1 MSKLFTSK
9 KLFLKPIK
17 QQSPNDYINQS
28 MQNIND
34 PYSNQPSGISNN
46 FSSFNKNNMT
56 VEYPRHHSPPSRSI
70 QSLPPISNKFR
81 KSNNSQKKS
90 IKSLGNSN
98 STRNLFSQ
106 SLFGPTGKKQFEREK
121 TQVNIMDNNINNENK
136 SNNLNSIEELDDIST
151 RHNLDKLNNT
161 NNTNNNKIT
170 QINNITNINI
180 HIYQSNLNSNL
191 DNTSNKKIDNIENI
205 DNNEM
210 PLVNKNNQ
218 IINEIKNYQNETP
231 NLFINNNNNIIKN
244 NQQRQIP
251 ASLIG
256 NTGMSIINSTSS
268 NINNI
273 NSINNYS
280 NLNPKKSNDISVFSN
295 KFQKNKKGIKGNIK
309 IIPSSNKGIYTNK
322 SSSSNNNNQM
332 SAIGSMIINSNIN
345 NNIINNKSPYRGVS
359 QNKYGNNRYIG
370 NNSLPEINRS
380 GRSISMSKKLPGLE
394 NNLNNILKEDNNIN
408 DNKIENIDISMNF
421 LKDLS
426 NNTTNFVSFLKLIQS
441 HMDIALL
448 FENLENN
455 GNNYFKRKLNYN
467 ISNDKIIKLHNL
479 LNNYFNILT
488 SIYGKNENEPI
499 SSPMAKMFLD
509 NFFLYQSINVI
520 FHKCLK
526 IQICLFCSIFVTLSQ
541 LGTYEISAMIKNHF
555 NQITKDILNPL
566 LNIFDTF
573 IKEEINLNYPELIT
587 INLRPDFNEHF
598 NKFHKIQKYSQN
610 LKNSELITLISK
622 NLDKCVN
629 SMKYYSTLNLKYST
643 IKPFGDAL
651 NQLLFSIDR
660 KTLNQFSTI
669 TLTTLLF
676 GELESNK
683 NRSMQN
689 CLSSNIQLIKNLNK
703 GLIGSSIS
711 NNVTDFPPFLPQIN
725 KKYKYTLVLDMD
737 ETLIHYFFTH
747 VNGMFFVR
755 PYCFEFLKELNDV
768 YEIVTFTAG
777 TKEYADNILNI
788 LDIDNNIIKYRLYRQ
803 HTTILGCS
811 IYKDLSKLGRDLS
824 RVIIIDNLKENF
836 KMQPNNGIFIKTWTN
851 DINDVQLKDIL
862 KILKDIDA
870 FNVPDVRP
878 IIQKMNDDIKISRNI
893 IRPYLNIN
901 ISKYLG

>member
-1 MSKLFTSK
+1 MSKLFSSK
-9 KLFLKPIK
+9 KFFLKPIK
-17 QQSPNDYINQS
+17 QKSSVDYINQS
-28 MQNIND
+28 MQNINE
-34 PYSNQPSGISNN
+34 PYSKQSQGINSN

-56 VEYPRHHSPPSRSI
+56 VDYPRHLSPPGRSM

-106 SLFGPTGKKQFEREK
+106 SLFGPTSKKQFEREK
-121 TQVNIMDNNINNENK
+121 TQVNILENNLNENK
-136 SNNLNSIEELDDIST
+136 NNNLDSIDELDDIST
-151 RHNLDKLNNT
+151 RHNLNKLN
-161 NNTNNNKIT
+161 NNNKIT

-180 HIYQSNLNSNL
+180 HIYQSNINSNL
-191 DNTSNKKIDNIENI
+191 EQNSNKQKDNIENI

-218 IINEIKNYQNETP
+218 IINEIKNYQNENP

-244 NQQRQIP
+244 NQQRQNP
-251 ASLIG
+251 SSLMG
-256 NTGMSIINSTSS
+256 NTGMSIINSTS
-268 NINNI
+268 N
-273 NSINNYS
+273 
-280 NLNPKKSNDISVFSN
+280 NLNPVISKKNNNLSLFSN
-295 KFQKNKKGIKGNIK
+295 KNEKNKRSIKGNIK
-309 IIPSSNKGIYTNK
+309 IIPSSNKGINTNK
-322 SSSSNNNNQM
+322 STDNNM
-332 SAIGSMIINSNIN
+332 SAIGSMIINSNN
-345 NNIINNKSPYRGVS
+345 NINNKSQFRGVS
-359 QNKYGNNRYIG
+359 QNKYGNNRYIA
-370 NNSLPEINRS
+370 NNSLPEINRG
-380 GRSISMSKKLPGLE
+380 GRSISMTKKLPGLE
-394 NNLNNILKEDNNIN
+394 NNLNNIIKEENNEN
-408 DNKIENIDISMNF
+408 DNHIENIDISMNF

-426 NNTTNFVSFLKLIQS
+426 NNTSKFVSFLKLIQS
-441 HMDIALL
+441 HMDIELL
-448 FENLENN
+448 FDNLENN
-455 GNNYFKRKLNYN
+455 GNNHFKRKLNFN

-488 SIYGKNENEPI
+488 SIYGKNENEPFPSPNPI
-499 SSPMAKMFLD
+499 SKIFLD
-509 NFFLYQSINVI
+509 NFFLYQSLNVI
-520 FHKCLK
+520 FHKCIK
-526 IQICLFCSIFVTLSQ
+526 IQICLFCSIFITLSQ
-541 LGTYEISAMIKNHF
+541 LGTYEISTMIKNHF
-555 NQITKDILNPL
+555 HQITKEILNTL

-587 INLRPDFNEHF
+587 INLRPDFNEHY
-598 NKFHKIQKYSQN
+598 NKLYKVQKYTQN
-610 LKNSELITLISK
+610 LKNSELITLISN
-622 NLDKCVN
+622 NLNKCVN

-669 TLTTLLF
+669 ALSTLLF

-683 NRSMQN
+683 NRSAQN
-689 CLSSNIQLIKNLNK
+689 CLSSNIQLIKNANN

-711 NNVTDFPPFLPQIN
+711 NNVKDFPPFLPQIN

-747 VNGMFFVR
+747 INGMFFVR
-755 PYCFEFLKELNDV
+755 PYCLEFLKELNDI

-803 HTTILGCS
+803 HTTVLGCS

-862 KILKDIDA
+862 RILKDINSY
-870 FNVPDVRP
+870 NVTDVRP

>member
-9 KLFLKPIK
+9 KLFLKPLK
-17 QQSPNDYINQS
+17 QQSSNDYINQS
-28 MQNIND
+28 MENMDD
-34 PYSNQPSGISNN
+34 PYLKQPVGISNN

-56 VEYPRHHSPPSRSI
+56 VEYPRHHSPPGRSM
-70 QSLPPISNKFR
+70 QSLPPINNKFR
-81 KSNNSQKKS
+81 RSNNSQKKS
-90 IKSLGNSN
+90 VKSLGNSN

-106 SLFGPTGKKQFEREK
+106 NFFGITGKKQFEREK
-121 TQVNIMDNNINNENK
+121 TQVNILDNNLNNENK
-136 SNNLNSIEELDDIST
+136 SNNLNSIDELEDIGT
-151 RHNLDKLNNT
+151 KHNLDKLNK
-161 NNTNNNKIT
+161 NKIT

-191 DNTSNKKIDNIENI
+191 EQNANKKLENI

-210 PLVNKNNQ
+210 PLANKNNQ
-218 IINEIKNYQNETP
+218 IITEIKNFQNENP
-231 NLFINNNNNIIKN
+231 NLFLNNNNNIIKN
-244 NQQRQIP
+244 NPQRQNP
-251 ASLIG
+251 SSLIG
-256 NTGMSIINSTSS
+256 NTGMSIINSKS
-268 NINNI
+268 NNLNNLNNFNNLNQKKTNNI
-273 NSINNYS
+273 S
-280 NLNPKKSNDISVFSN
+280 LFSN
-295 KFQKNKKGIKGNIK
+295 KAEKNKKSIKGNIK
-309 IIPSSNKGIYTNK
+309 IIPSTNKGIYTTK
-322 SSSSNNNNQM
+322 SSNNNQM
-332 SAIGSMIINSNIN
+332 SAIGSMIINSNN
-345 NNIINNKSPYRGVS
+345 NNIINNKAPYRGVS

-370 NNSLPEINRS
+370 NNSLPEINRG
-380 GRSISMSKKLPGLE
+380 GRSISMTKKLPGLE
-394 NNLNNILKEDNNIN
+394 NNLNNLLKEENNIN

-441 HMDIALL
+441 HMDITLF

-455 GNNYFKRKLNYN
+455 GNNHFKRKLNYS

-479 LNNYFNILT
+479 LNNYFNILS

-499 SSPMAKMFLD
+499 PSPMAKNFLD

-520 FHKCLK
+520 FHKCIK
-526 IQICLFCSIFVTLSQ
+526 IQICLFCSILITLSQ
-541 LGTYEISAMIKNHF
+541 LGSYEISSMIKNHF
-555 NQITKDILNPL
+555 NQITKELLNPL

-598 NKFHKIQKYSQN
+598 NKFHKIQKYTQN

-669 TLTTLLF
+669 ALTTLLF

-689 CLSSNIQLIKNLNK
+689 CLSSNIQLIKNANN

-711 NNVTDFPPFLPQIN
+711 NNVADFPPFLPQIN

-747 VNGMFFVR
+747 TNGMFFVR
-755 PYCFEFLKELNDV
+755 PHCFDFLKELNDI

-862 KILKDIDA
+862 KILKDINS
-870 FNVPDVRP
+870 FNVTDVRP

-901 ISKYLG
+901 ISKYLS

>member
-1 MSKLFTSK
+1 MSKLFSSK
-9 KLFLKPIK
+9 KFFLKPIK
-17 QQSPNDYINQS
+17 QKSSVDYINQS
-28 MQNIND
+28 MQNINE
-34 PYSNQPSGISNN
+34 PYSKQSQGINSN

-56 VEYPRHHSPPSRSI
+56 VDYPRHLSPPGRSM

-121 TQVNIMDNNINNENK
+121 TQVNILENNLNENK
-136 SNNLNSIEELDDIST
+136 NNNLDSIDELDDIST
-151 RHNLDKLNNT
+151 RHNLNKLN
-161 NNTNNNKIT
+161 NNNKIT

-180 HIYQSNLNSNL
+180 HIYQSNINSNL
-191 DNTSNKKIDNIENI
+191 EQNSNKQKDNIENI

-218 IINEIKNYQNETP
+218 IINEIKNYQNENP

-244 NQQRQIP
+244 NQQRQNP
-251 ASLIG
+251 SSLMG
-256 NTGMSIINSTSS
+256 NTGMSIINSTS
-268 NINNI
+268 N
-273 NSINNYS
+273 
-280 NLNPKKSNDISVFSN
+280 NLNPVISKKNNNLSLFSN
-295 KFQKNKKGIKGNIK
+295 KNEKNKRSIKGNIK
-309 IIPSSNKGIYTNK
+309 IMPSTNKGINTNK
-322 SSSSNNNNQM
+322 STNNNM
-332 SAIGSMIINSNIN
+332 SAIGSMIINSNN
-345 NNIINNKSPYRGVS
+345 NINNKSQFRGVS
-359 QNKYGNNRYIG
+359 QNKYGNNRYIA
-370 NNSLPEINRS
+370 NNSLPEINRG
-380 GRSISMSKKLPGLE
+380 GRSISMTKKLPGLE
-394 NNLNNILKEDNNIN
+394 NNLNNIIKEENNEN
-408 DNKIENIDISMNF
+408 DNHIENIDISMNF

-426 NNTTNFVSFLKLIQS
+426 NNTSKFVSFLKLIQS
-441 HMDIALL
+441 HMDIELL
-448 FENLENN
+448 FDNLENN
-455 GNNYFKRKLNYN
+455 GNNHFKRKLNFN

-488 SIYGKNENEPI
+488 SIYGKNENEPFPSPNPI
-499 SSPMAKMFLD
+499 SKIFLD
-509 NFFLYQSINVI
+509 NFFLYQSLNVI
-520 FHKCLK
+520 FHKCIK
-526 IQICLFCSIFVTLSQ
+526 IQICLFCSIFITLSQ
-541 LGTYEISAMIKNHF
+541 LGTYEISTMIKNHF
-555 NQITKDILNPL
+555 HQITKEILNTL

-587 INLRPDFNEHF
+587 INLRPDFNEHY
-598 NKFHKIQKYSQN
+598 NKLYKVQKYTQN
-610 LKNSELITLISK
+610 LKNGELITLISN
-622 NLDKCVN
+622 NLNKSVN

-669 TLTTLLF
+669 ALSTLLF

-683 NRSMQN
+683 NRSAQN
-689 CLSSNIQLIKNLNK
+689 CLSSNIQLIKNANN

-737 ETLIHYFFTH
+737 ETLIHFFFTH
-747 VNGMFFVR
+747 INGMFFVR
-755 PYCFEFLKELNDV
+755 PYCLEFLKELNDI

-803 HTTILGCS
+803 HTTVLGCS

-862 KILKDIDA
+862 RILKDINSY
-870 FNVPDVRP
+870 NVTDVRP

>member
-9 KLFLKPIK
+9 KLFLKPLK
-17 QQSPNDYINQS
+17 QQSSNDYINQS
-28 MQNIND
+28 MENMND
-34 PYSNQPSGISNN
+34 PYLKQPVGISNN

-56 VEYPRHHSPPSRSI
+56 VEYPRHHSPPGRSM
-70 QSLPPISNKFR
+70 QSLPPINNKFR
-81 KSNNSQKKS
+81 RSNNSQKKS
-90 IKSLGNSN
+90 VKSLGNSN

-106 SLFGPTGKKQFEREK
+106 NFFGITGKKQFEREK
-121 TQVNIMDNNINNENK
+121 TQVNILDNNLNNENK
-136 SNNLNSIEELDDIST
+136 SNNLNSIDELEDIGT
-151 RHNLDKLNNT
+151 KHNLDKLNK
-161 NNTNNNKIT
+161 NKIT

-191 DNTSNKKIDNIENI
+191 EQNANKKLENI

-210 PLVNKNNQ
+210 PLANKNNQ
-218 IINEIKNYQNETP
+218 IITEIKNFQNENP
-231 NLFINNNNNIIKN
+231 NLFLNNNNNNIIKN
-244 NQQRQIP
+244 NSQRQNP
-251 ASLIG
+251 SSLIG
-256 NTGMSIINSTSS
+256 NTGMSIINSKPNNLNNLNNFNNLNQKKT
-268 NINNI
+268 NNI
-273 NSINNYS
+273 S
-280 NLNPKKSNDISVFSN
+280 LFSN
-295 KFQKNKKGIKGNIK
+295 KTEKNKKSIKGNIK
-309 IIPSSNKGIYTNK
+309 IIPSTNKGIYTTK
-322 SSSSNNNNQM
+322 SSNNTNQM
-332 SAIGSMIINSNIN
+332 SAIGSMIINSNN
-345 NNIINNKSPYRGVS
+345 NNIINNKAPYRGVS

-370 NNSLPEINRS
+370 NNSLPEINR
-380 GRSISMSKKLPGLE
+380 GGKSISMTKKLPGLE
-394 NNLNNILKEDNNIN
+394 NNLNNLLKEENNIN

-441 HMDIALL
+441 HMDITLF

-455 GNNYFKRKLNYN
+455 GNNHFKRKLNYS

-479 LNNYFNILT
+479 LNNYFNILS

-499 SSPMAKMFLD
+499 PSPMAKNFLD

-520 FHKCLK
+520 FHKCIK
-526 IQICLFCSIFVTLSQ
+526 IQICLFCSILITLSQ
-541 LGTYEISAMIKNHF
+541 LGSYEISSMIKNHF
-555 NQITKDILNPL
+555 NQITKELLNPL

-598 NKFHKIQKYSQN
+598 NKFHKIQKYTQN

-669 TLTTLLF
+669 ALTTLLF

-689 CLSSNIQLIKNLNK
+689 CLSSNIQLIKNANN

-711 NNVTDFPPFLPQIN
+711 NNVADFPPFLPQIN

-747 VNGMFFVR
+747 TNGMFFVR
-755 PYCFEFLKELNDV
+755 PHCFDFLKELNDI

-862 KILKDIDA
+862 KILKDINS
-870 FNVPDVRP
+870 FNVTDVRP

-901 ISKYLG
+901 ISKYLS

>member
-1 MSKLFTSK
+1 MSKLFSSK
-9 KLFLKPIK
+9 KFFLKPIK
-17 QQSPNDYINQS
+17 QKSSVDYINQS
-28 MQNIND
+28 MQNINE
-34 PYSNQPSGISNN
+34 PYSKQSQGINSN

-56 VEYPRHHSPPSRSI
+56 VDYPRHLSPPGRSM

-121 TQVNIMDNNINNENK
+121 TQVNILENNLNENK
-136 SNNLNSIEELDDIST
+136 NNNLDSIDELDDIST
-151 RHNLDKLNNT
+151 RHNLNKL
-161 NNTNNNKIT
+161 NNNKIT

-180 HIYQSNLNSNL
+180 HIYQSNINSNL
-191 DNTSNKKIDNIENI
+191 EQNSNKQKDNIENI

-218 IINEIKNYQNETP
+218 IINEIKNYQNENP

-244 NQQRQIP
+244 NHQRQNP
-251 ASLIG
+251 SSLMG
-256 NTGMSIINSTSS
+256 NTGMSIINSTS
-268 NINNI
+268 N
-273 NSINNYS
+273 
-280 NLNPKKSNDISVFSN
+280 NLNPVISKKNNNLSLFSN
-295 KFQKNKKGIKGNIK
+295 KNEKNKRSIKGNIK
-309 IIPSSNKGIYTNK
+309 IIPSSNKGINTNK
-322 SSSSNNNNQM
+322 STNNNM
-332 SAIGSMIINSNIN
+332 SAIGSMIINSNN
-345 NNIINNKSPYRGVS
+345 NINNKSQFRGVS
-359 QNKYGNNRYIG
+359 QNKYGNNRYIA
-370 NNSLPEINRS
+370 NNSLPEINRG
-380 GRSISMSKKLPGLE
+380 GRSISMTKKLPGLE
-394 NNLNNILKEDNNIN
+394 NNLNNIIKEENNEN
-408 DNKIENIDISMNF
+408 DNHIENIDISMNF

-426 NNTTNFVSFLKLIQS
+426 NNTSKFVSFLKLIQS
-441 HMDIALL
+441 HMDIELL
-448 FENLENN
+448 FDNLENN
-455 GNNYFKRKLNYN
+455 GNNHFKRKLNFN

-488 SIYGKNENEPI
+488 SIYGKNENEPFPSPNPI
-499 SSPMAKMFLD
+499 SKIFLD
-509 NFFLYQSINVI
+509 NFFLYQSLNVI
-520 FHKCLK
+520 FHKCIK
-526 IQICLFCSIFVTLSQ
+526 IQICLFCSIFITLSQ
-541 LGTYEISAMIKNHF
+541 LGTYEISTMIKNHF
-555 NQITKDILNPL
+555 HQITKEILNTL

-598 NKFHKIQKYSQN
+598 NKFHKIQKYTQN

>member
-9 KLFLKPIK
+9 KLFLKPLK
-17 QQSPNDYINQS
+17 QQSSNDYINQS
-28 MQNIND
+28 MENMND
-34 PYSNQPSGISNN
+34 PYLKQPVGISNN

-56 VEYPRHHSPPSRSI
+56 VEYPRHHSPPGRSM
-70 QSLPPISNKFR
+70 QSLPPINNKFR
-81 KSNNSQKKS
+81 RSNNSQKKS
-90 IKSLGNSN
+90 VKSLGNSN

-106 SLFGPTGKKQFEREK
+106 NFFGITGKKQFEREK
-121 TQVNIMDNNINNENK
+121 TQVNILDNNLNNENK
-136 SNNLNSIEELDDIST
+136 SNNLNSIDELEDIGT
-151 RHNLDKLNNT
+151 KHNLDKLNK
-161 NNTNNNKIT
+161 NKIM

-191 DNTSNKKIDNIENI
+191 EQNANKKLENI

-210 PLVNKNNQ
+210 PLANKNNQ
-218 IINEIKNYQNETP
+218 IITEIKNFQNENP
-231 NLFINNNNNIIKN
+231 NLFLNNNNNNIIKN
-244 NQQRQIP
+244 NSQRQNP
-251 ASLIG
+251 SSLIG
-256 NTGMSIINSTSS
+256 NTGMSIINSKPNNLNNLNNFNNLNQKKT
-268 NINNI
+268 NNI
-273 NSINNYS
+273 S
-280 NLNPKKSNDISVFSN
+280 LFSN
-295 KFQKNKKGIKGNIK
+295 KTEKNKKSIKGNIK
-309 IIPSSNKGIYTNK
+309 IIPSTNKGIYTTK
-322 SSSSNNNNQM
+322 SSNNTNQM
-332 SAIGSMIINSNIN
+332 SAIGSMIINSNN
-345 NNIINNKSPYRGVS
+345 NNIINNKAPYRGVS

-370 NNSLPEINRS
+370 NNSLPEINR
-380 GRSISMSKKLPGLE
+380 GGKSISMTKKLPGLE
-394 NNLNNILKEDNNIN
+394 NNLNNLLKEENNIN

-441 HMDIALL
+441 HMDITLF

-455 GNNYFKRKLNYN
+455 GNNHFKRKLNYS

-479 LNNYFNILT
+479 LNNYFNILS

-499 SSPMAKMFLD
+499 PSPMAKKFLD

-520 FHKCLK
+520 FHKCIK
-526 IQICLFCSIFVTLSQ
+526 IQICLFCSILITLSQ
-541 LGTYEISAMIKNHF
+541 LGSYEISSMIKNHF
-555 NQITKDILNPL
+555 NQITKELLNPL

-598 NKFHKIQKYSQN
+598 NKFHKIQKYTQN

-669 TLTTLLF
+669 ALTTLLF

-689 CLSSNIQLIKNLNK
+689 CLSSNIQLIKNANN

-711 NNVTDFPPFLPQIN
+711 NNVADFPPFLPQIN

-747 VNGMFFVR
+747 TNGMFFVR
-755 PYCFEFLKELNDV
+755 PHCFDFLKELNDI

-862 KILKDIDA
+862 KILKDINS
-870 FNVPDVRP
+870 FNVTDVRP

-901 ISKYLG
+901 ISKYLS

>member
-1 MSKLFTSK
+1 MSKLFSSK
-9 KLFLKPIK
+9 KFFLKPIK
-17 QQSPNDYINQS
+17 QKSSVDYINQS
-28 MQNIND
+28 MQNINE
-34 PYSNQPSGISNN
+34 PYSKQSQGINSN

-56 VEYPRHHSPPSRSI
+56 VDYPRHLSPPGRSM

-121 TQVNIMDNNINNENK
+121 TQVNILENNLNENK
-136 SNNLNSIEELDDIST
+136 NNNLDSIDELDDIST
-151 RHNLDKLNNT
+151 RHNLNKLN
-161 NNTNNNKIT
+161 NNNKIT

-180 HIYQSNLNSNL
+180 HIYQSNINSNL
-191 DNTSNKKIDNIENI
+191 EQNSNKQKDNIENI

-218 IINEIKNYQNETP
+218 IINEIKNYQNENP

-244 NQQRQIP
+244 NQQRQNP
-251 ASLIG
+251 SSLMG
-256 NTGMSIINSTSS
+256 NTGMSIINSTS
-268 NINNI
+268 N
-273 NSINNYS
+273 
-280 NLNPKKSNDISVFSN
+280 NLNPVISKKNNNLSLFSN
-295 KFQKNKKGIKGNIK
+295 KNEKNKRSIKGNIK
-309 IIPSSNKGIYTNK
+309 IIPSSNKGINTNK
-322 SSSSNNNNQM
+322 STNNNM
-332 SAIGSMIINSNIN
+332 SAIGSMIINN
-345 NNIINNKSPYRGVS
+345 NINNKSQFRGVS
-359 QNKYGNNRYIG
+359 QNKYGNNRYIA
-370 NNSLPEINRS
+370 NNSLPEINRG
-380 GRSISMSKKLPGLE
+380 GRSISMTKKLPGLE
-394 NNLNNILKEDNNIN
+394 NNLNNIIKEENNEN
-408 DNKIENIDISMNF
+408 DNHIENIDISMNF

-426 NNTTNFVSFLKLIQS
+426 NNTSKFVSFLKLIQS
-441 HMDIALL
+441 HMDIELL
-448 FENLENN
+448 FDNLENN
-455 GNNYFKRKLNYN
+455 GNNHFKRKLNFN

-488 SIYGKNENEPI
+488 SIYGKNENEPFPSPNPI
-499 SSPMAKMFLD
+499 SKIFLD
-509 NFFLYQSINVI
+509 NFFLYQSLNVI
-520 FHKCLK
+520 FHKCIK
-526 IQICLFCSIFVTLSQ
+526 IQICLFCSIFITLSQ
-541 LGTYEISAMIKNHF
+541 LGTYEISTMIKNHF
-555 NQITKDILNPL
+555 HQITKEILNTL

-587 INLRPDFNEHF
+587 INLRPDFNEHY
-598 NKFHKIQKYSQN
+598 NKLYKVQKYTQN
-610 LKNSELITLISK
+610 LKNSELITLISN
-622 NLDKCVN
+622 NLNKCVN
-629 SMKYYSTLNLKYST
+629 LMKYYSTLNLKYST

-669 TLTTLLF
+669 ALSTLLF

-683 NRSMQN
+683 NRSAQN
-689 CLSSNIQLIKNLNK
+689 CLSSNIQLIKNANN

-747 VNGMFFVR
+747 INGMFFVR
-755 PYCFEFLKELNDV
+755 PYCLEFLKELNDI

-803 HTTILGCS
+803 HTTVLGCS

-862 KILKDIDA
+862 KILKDIDSY
-870 FNVPDVRP
+870 NVTDVRP

>member
-1 MSKLFTSK
+1 MSKLFSSK
-9 KLFLKPIK
+9 KFFLKPIK
-17 QQSPNDYINQS
+17 QKSSVDYINQS
-28 MQNIND
+28 MQNINE
-34 PYSNQPSGISNN
+34 PYSKQSQGINSN

-56 VEYPRHHSPPSRSI
+56 VDYPRHLSPPGRSM

-106 SLFGPTGKKQFEREK
+106 SLFGPKGKKQFEREK
-121 TQVNIMDNNINNENK
+121 TQVNILENNLNENK
-136 SNNLNSIEELDDIST
+136 NNNLDSIDELDDIST
-151 RHNLDKLNNT
+151 RHNLNKLN
-161 NNTNNNKIT
+161 NNNKIT

-180 HIYQSNLNSNL
+180 HIYQSNINSNL
-191 DNTSNKKIDNIENI
+191 EQNSNKQKDNIENI

-218 IINEIKNYQNETP
+218 IINEIKNYQNENP

-244 NQQRQIP
+244 NQQRQNP
-251 ASLIG
+251 SSLMG
-256 NTGMSIINSTSS
+256 NTGMSIINSTS
-268 NINNI
+268 N
-273 NSINNYS
+273 
-280 NLNPKKSNDISVFSN
+280 NLNPVISKKNNNLSLFSN
-295 KFQKNKKGIKGNIK
+295 KNEKNKRSIKGNIK
-309 IIPSSNKGIYTNK
+309 IIPSSNKGINTNK
-322 SSSSNNNNQM
+322 STNNNM
-332 SAIGSMIINSNIN
+332 SAIGSMIINSNN
-345 NNIINNKSPYRGVS
+345 NINNKSQFRGVS
-359 QNKYGNNRYIG
+359 QNKYGNNRYIA
-370 NNSLPEINRS
+370 NNSLPEINRG
-380 GRSISMSKKLPGLE
+380 GRSISMTKKLPGLE
-394 NNLNNILKEDNNIN
+394 NNLNNIIKEENNEN
-408 DNKIENIDISMNF
+408 DNHIENIDVSMNF

-426 NNTTNFVSFLKLIQS
+426 NNTSKFVSFLKLIQS
-441 HMDIALL
+441 HMDIELL
-448 FENLENN
+448 FDNLENN
-455 GNNYFKRKLNYN
+455 GNNHFKRKLNFN

-488 SIYGKNENEPI
+488 SIYGKNENEPFPSPNPI
-499 SSPMAKMFLD
+499 SKIFLD
-509 NFFLYQSINVI
+509 NFFLYQSLNVI
-520 FHKCLK
+520 FHKCIK
-526 IQICLFCSIFVTLSQ
+526 IQICLFCSIFITLSQ
-541 LGTYEISAMIKNHF
+541 LGTYEISTMIKNHF
-555 NQITKDILNPL
+555 HQITKEILNTL

-587 INLRPDFNEHF
+587 INLRPDFNEHY
-598 NKFHKIQKYSQN
+598 NKLYKVQKYTQN
-610 LKNSELITLISK
+610 LKNSELITLISN
-622 NLDKCVN
+622 NLNKCVN

-669 TLTTLLF
+669 ALSTLLF

-683 NRSMQN
+683 NRSAQN
-689 CLSSNIQLIKNLNK
+689 CLSSNIQLIKNANN

-747 VNGMFFVR
+747 INGMFFVR
-755 PYCFEFLKELNDV
+755 PYCLEFLKELNDI

-803 HTTILGCS
+803 HTTVLGCS

-862 KILKDIDA
+862 RILKDINSY
-870 FNVPDVRP
+870 NVTDVRP

>member
-1 MSKLFTSK
+1 MSKLFSSK
-9 KLFLKPIK
+9 KFFLKPIK
-17 QQSPNDYINQS
+17 QKSSVDYINQS
-28 MQNIND
+28 MQNINE
-34 PYSNQPSGISNN
+34 PYSKQSQGINSN

-56 VEYPRHHSPPSRSI
+56 VDYPRHLSPPGRSM

-121 TQVNIMDNNINNENK
+121 TQVNILENNLNENK
-136 SNNLNSIEELDDIST
+136 NNNLDSIDELDDIST
-151 RHNLDKLNNT
+151 RHNLNKLN
-161 NNTNNNKIT
+161 NNNKIT

-180 HIYQSNLNSNL
+180 HIYQSNINSNL
-191 DNTSNKKIDNIENI
+191 EQNSNKQKDNIENI

-218 IINEIKNYQNETP
+218 IINEIKNYQNENP

-244 NQQRQIP
+244 NQQRQNP
-251 ASLIG
+251 SSLMG
-256 NTGMSIINSTSS
+256 NTGMSIINSTS
-268 NINNI
+268 N
-273 NSINNYS
+273 
-280 NLNPKKSNDISVFSN
+280 NLNPVISKKNNNLSLFSN
-295 KFQKNKKGIKGNIK
+295 KNEKNKRSIKGNIK
-309 IIPSSNKGIYTNK
+309 IIPSSNKGINTNK
-322 SSSSNNNNQM
+322 STDNNM
-332 SAIGSMIINSNIN
+332 SAIGSMIINSNN
-345 NNIINNKSPYRGVS
+345 NNNINNKSQFRGVS
-359 QNKYGNNRYIG
+359 QNKYGNNRYIA
-370 NNSLPEINRS
+370 NNSLPEINRG
-380 GRSISMSKKLPGLE
+380 GRSISMTKKLPGLE
-394 NNLNNILKEDNNIN
+394 NNLNNIIKEENNEN
-408 DNKIENIDISMNF
+408 DNHIENIDISMNF

-426 NNTTNFVSFLKLIQS
+426 NNTSKFVSFLKLIQS
-441 HMDIALL
+441 HMDIELL
-448 FENLENN
+448 FDNLENN
-455 GNNYFKRKLNYN
+455 GNNHFKRKLNFN

-488 SIYGKNENEPI
+488 LIYGKNENEPFPSPNPI
-499 SSPMAKMFLD
+499 SKIFLD
-509 NFFLYQSINVI
+509 NFFLYQSLNVI
-520 FHKCLK
+520 FHKCIK
-526 IQICLFCSIFVTLSQ
+526 IQICLFCSIFITLSQ
-541 LGTYEISAMIKNHF
+541 LGTYEISTMIKNHF
-555 NQITKDILNPL
+555 HQITKEILNTL

-587 INLRPDFNEHF
+587 INLRPDFNEHY
-598 NKFHKIQKYSQN
+598 NKLYKVQKYTQN
-610 LKNSELITLISK
+610 LKNSELITLISN
-622 NLDKCVN
+622 NLNKCVN

-669 TLTTLLF
+669 ALSTLLF

-683 NRSMQN
+683 NRSAQN
-689 CLSSNIQLIKNLNK
+689 CLSSNIQLIKNANN

-747 VNGMFFVR
+747 INGMFFVR
-755 PYCFEFLKELNDV
+755 PYCLEFLKELNDI

-803 HTTILGCS
+803 HTTVLGCS

-862 KILKDIDA
+862 KILKDIDSY
-870 FNVPDVRP
+870 NVTDVRP

>member
-1 MSKLFTSK
+1 MSKLFSSK
-9 KLFLKPIK
+9 KFFLKPIK
-17 QQSPNDYINQS
+17 QKSSVDYINQS
-28 MQNIND
+28 MQNINE
-34 PYSNQPSGISNN
+34 PYSKQSQGINSN

-56 VEYPRHHSPPSRSI
+56 VDYPRHLSPPGRSM

-121 TQVNIMDNNINNENK
+121 TQVNILENNLNENK
-136 SNNLNSIEELDDIST
+136 NNNLDNIDELDDIST
-151 RHNLDKLNNT
+151 RHNLNKLN
-161 NNTNNNKIT
+161 NNNKIT

-180 HIYQSNLNSNL
+180 HIYQSNINSNL
-191 DNTSNKKIDNIENI
+191 EQNSNKQKDNIENI

-218 IINEIKNYQNETP
+218 IINEIKNYQNENP

-244 NQQRQIP
+244 NQQRQNP
-251 ASLIG
+251 SSLMG
-256 NTGMSIINSTSS
+256 NTGMSIINSTS
-268 NINNI
+268 N
-273 NSINNYS
+273 
-280 NLNPKKSNDISVFSN
+280 NLNPVISKKNNNLSLFSN
-295 KFQKNKKGIKGNIK
+295 KNEKNKRSIKGNIK
-309 IIPSSNKGIYTNK
+309 IIPSSNKGINTNK
-322 SSSSNNNNQM
+322 STDNNM
-332 SAIGSMIINSNIN
+332 SAIGSMIINSNN
-345 NNIINNKSPYRGVS
+345 NINNKSQFRGVS
-359 QNKYGNNRYIG
+359 QNKYGNNRYIA
-370 NNSLPEINRS
+370 NNSLPEINRG
-380 GRSISMSKKLPGLE
+380 GRSISMTKKLPGLE
-394 NNLNNILKEDNNIN
+394 NNLNNIIKEENNEN
-408 DNKIENIDISMNF
+408 DNHIENIDISMNF

-426 NNTTNFVSFLKLIQS
+426 NNTSKFVSFLKLIQS
-441 HMDIALL
+441 HMDIELL
-448 FENLENN
+448 FDNLENN
-455 GNNYFKRKLNYN
+455 GNNHFKRKLNFN

-488 SIYGKNENEPI
+488 SIYGKNENEPFPSPNPI
-499 SSPMAKMFLD
+499 SKIFLD
-509 NFFLYQSINVI
+509 NFFLYQSLNVI
-520 FHKCLK
+520 FHKCIK
-526 IQICLFCSIFVTLSQ
+526 IQICLFCSIFITLSQ
-541 LGTYEISAMIKNHF
+541 LGTYEISTMIKNHF
-555 NQITKDILNPL
+555 HQITKEILNTL

-587 INLRPDFNEHF
+587 INLRPDFNEHY
-598 NKFHKIQKYSQN
+598 NKLYKVQKYTQN
-610 LKNSELITLISK
+610 LKNSELLTLISN
-622 NLDKCVN
+622 NLNKCVN
-629 SMKYYSTLNLKYST
+629 LMKYYSTLNLKYST

-669 TLTTLLF
+669 ALSTLLF

-683 NRSMQN
+683 NRSAQN
-689 CLSSNIQLIKNLNK
+689 CLSSNIQLIKNANN

-747 VNGMFFVR
+747 INGMFFVR
-755 PYCFEFLKELNDV
+755 PYCLEFLKELNDI

-803 HTTILGCS
+803 HTTVLGCS

-862 KILKDIDA
+862 RILKDINSY
-870 FNVPDVRP
+870 NVTDVRP

>member
-1 MSKLFTSK
+1 MSKLFSSK
-9 KLFLKPIK
+9 KFFLKPIK
-17 QQSPNDYINQS
+17 QKSSVDYINQS
-28 MQNIND
+28 MQNINE
-34 PYSNQPSGISNN
+34 PYSKQSQGINSN

-56 VEYPRHHSPPSRSI
+56 VDYPRHLSPPGRSM

-121 TQVNIMDNNINNENK
+121 TQVNILENNLNENK
-136 SNNLNSIEELDDIST
+136 NNNLDSIDELDDIST
-151 RHNLDKLNNT
+151 RHNLNKLN
-161 NNTNNNKIT
+161 NNNKIT

-180 HIYQSNLNSNL
+180 HIYQSNINSNL
-191 DNTSNKKIDNIENI
+191 EQNSNKQKDNIENI

-210 PLVNKNNQ
+210 PLVNKNDQ
-218 IINEIKNYQNETP
+218 IINEIKNYQNENP

-244 NQQRQIP
+244 NQQRQNP
-251 ASLIG
+251 SSLMG
-256 NTGMSIINSTSS
+256 NTGMSIINSTS
-268 NINNI
+268 N
-273 NSINNYS
+273 
-280 NLNPKKSNDISVFSN
+280 NLNPVISKKNNNLSLFSN
-295 KFQKNKKGIKGNIK
+295 KNEKNKRSIKGNIK
-309 IIPSSNKGIYTNK
+309 IIPSSNKGINTNK
-322 SSSSNNNNQM
+322 STNNNM
-332 SAIGSMIINSNIN
+332 SAIGSMIINSNN
-345 NNIINNKSPYRGVS
+345 NNINNKSQFRGVS
-359 QNKYGNNRYIG
+359 QNKYGNNRYIA
-370 NNSLPEINRS
+370 NNSLPEINRG
-380 GRSISMSKKLPGLE
+380 GRSISMTKKLPGLE
-394 NNLNNILKEDNNIN
+394 NNLNNIIKEENNEN
-408 DNKIENIDISMNF
+408 DNHIENIDISMNF

-426 NNTTNFVSFLKLIQS
+426 NNTSKFVSFLKLIQS
-441 HMDIALL
+441 HMDIELL
-448 FENLENN
+448 FDNLENN
-455 GNNYFKRKLNYN
+455 GNNHFKRKLNFN

-488 SIYGKNENEPI
+488 SIYGKNENEPFPSPNPI
-499 SSPMAKMFLD
+499 SKIFLD
-509 NFFLYQSINVI
+509 NFFLYQSLNVI
-520 FHKCLK
+520 FHKCIK
-526 IQICLFCSIFVTLSQ
+526 IQICLFCSIFITLSQ
-541 LGTYEISAMIKNHF
+541 LGTYEISTMIKNHF
-555 NQITKDILNPL
+555 HQITKEILNTL

-587 INLRPDFNEHF
+587 INLRPDFNEHY
-598 NKFHKIQKYSQN
+598 NKLYKVQKYTQN
-610 LKNSELITLISK
+610 LKNSELITLISN
-622 NLDKCVN
+622 NLNKCVN

-669 TLTTLLF
+669 ALSTLLF

-683 NRSMQN
+683 NRSAQN
-689 CLSSNIQLIKNLNK
+689 CLSSNIQLIKNANN

-747 VNGMFFVR
+747 INGMFFVR
-755 PYCFEFLKELNDV
+755 PYCLEFLKELNDI

-803 HTTILGCS
+803 HTTVLGCS

-862 KILKDIDA
+862 KILKDIDSY
-870 FNVPDVRP
+870 NVTDVRP

>member
-9 KLFLKPIK
+9 KLFLKPLK
-17 QQSPNDYINQS
+17 QQSSNDYINQS
-28 MQNIND
+28 MENMDD
-34 PYSNQPSGISNN
+34 PYLKQPVGISNN

-56 VEYPRHHSPPSRSI
+56 VEYPRHHSPPGRSM
-70 QSLPPISNKFR
+70 QSLPPINNKFR
-81 KSNNSQKKS
+81 RSNNSQKKS
-90 IKSLGNSN
+90 VKSLGNSN

-106 SLFGPTGKKQFEREK
+106 NFFGITGKKQFEREK
-121 TQVNIMDNNINNENK
+121 TQVNILDNNLNNENK
-136 SNNLNSIEELDDIST
+136 SNNLNSIDELEDIGT
-151 RHNLDKLNNT
+151 KHNLDKLNK
-161 NNTNNNKIT
+161 NKIT

-191 DNTSNKKIDNIENI
+191 EQNANKKLENI

-210 PLVNKNNQ
+210 PLANKNNQ
-218 IINEIKNYQNETP
+218 IITEIKNFQNENP
-231 NLFINNNNNIIKN
+231 NLFLNNNNNNIIKN
-244 NQQRQIP
+244 NPQRQNP
-251 ASLIG
+251 SSLIG
-256 NTGMSIINSTSS
+256 NTGMSIINSKS
-268 NINNI
+268 NNLNNLNNFNNLNQKKTNNI
-273 NSINNYS
+273 S
-280 NLNPKKSNDISVFSN
+280 LFSN
-295 KFQKNKKGIKGNIK
+295 KAEKNKKSIKGNIK
-309 IIPSSNKGIYTNK
+309 IIPSTNKGIYTTK
-322 SSSSNNNNQM
+322 SSNNTNQM
-332 SAIGSMIINSNIN
+332 SAIGSMIINSNN
-345 NNIINNKSPYRGVS
+345 NNIINNKAPYRGVS

-370 NNSLPEINRS
+370 NNSLPEINRG
-380 GRSISMSKKLPGLE
+380 GRSISMTKKLPGLE
-394 NNLNNILKEDNNIN
+394 NNLNNLLKEENNIN

-441 HMDIALL
+441 HMDITLF

-455 GNNYFKRKLNYN
+455 GNNHFKRKLNYS

-479 LNNYFNILT
+479 LNNYFNILS

-499 SSPMAKMFLD
+499 PSPMAKNFLD

-520 FHKCLK
+520 FHKCIK
-526 IQICLFCSIFVTLSQ
+526 IQICLFCSILITLSQ
-541 LGTYEISAMIKNHF
+541 LGSYEISSMIKNHF
-555 NQITKDILNPL
+555 NQITKELLNPL

-598 NKFHKIQKYSQN
+598 NKFHKIQKYTQN

-669 TLTTLLF
+669 ALTTLLF

-689 CLSSNIQLIKNLNK
+689 CLSSNIQLIKNANN

-711 NNVTDFPPFLPQIN
+711 NNVADFPPFLPQIN

-747 VNGMFFVR
+747 TNGMFFVR
-755 PYCFEFLKELNDV
+755 PHCFDFLKELNDI

-862 KILKDIDA
+862 KILKDINS
-870 FNVPDVRP
+870 FNVTDVRP

-901 ISKYLG
+901 ISKYLS

>member
-1 MSKLFTSK
+1 MSKLFSSK
-9 KLFLKPIK
+9 KFFLKPIK
-17 QQSPNDYINQS
+17 QKSSVDYINQS
-28 MQNIND
+28 MQNINE
-34 PYSNQPSGISNN
+34 PYSKQSQGINSN

-56 VEYPRHHSPPSRSI
+56 VDYPRHLSPPGRSM

-121 TQVNIMDNNINNENK
+121 TQVNILENNLNENK
-136 SNNLNSIEELDDIST
+136 NNNLDSIDELDDIST
-151 RHNLDKLNNT
+151 RHNLNKLN
-161 NNTNNNKIT
+161 NNNKIT

-180 HIYQSNLNSNL
+180 HIYQSNINSNL
-191 DNTSNKKIDNIENI
+191 EQNSNKQKDNIENI

-218 IINEIKNYQNETP
+218 IINEIKNYQNENP

-244 NQQRQIP
+244 NQQRQNP
-251 ASLIG
+251 SSLMG
-256 NTGMSIINSTSS
+256 NTGMSIINSTS
-268 NINNI
+268 N
-273 NSINNYS
+273 
-280 NLNPKKSNDISVFSN
+280 NLNPVISKKNNNLSLFSN
-295 KFQKNKKGIKGNIK
+295 KNEKNKRSIKGNIK
-309 IIPSSNKGIYTNK
+309 IIPSSNKGINTNK
-322 SSSSNNNNQM
+322 STNNNM
-332 SAIGSMIINSNIN
+332 SAIGSMIINN
-345 NNIINNKSPYRGVS
+345 NINNKSQFRGVS
-359 QNKYGNNRYIG
+359 QNKYGNNRYIA
-370 NNSLPEINRS
+370 NNSLPEINRG
-380 GRSISMSKKLPGLE
+380 GRSISMTKKLPGLE
-394 NNLNNILKEDNNIN
+394 NNLNNIIKEENNEN
-408 DNKIENIDISMNF
+408 DNHIENIDISMNF

-426 NNTTNFVSFLKLIQS
+426 NNTSKFVSFLKLIQS
-441 HMDIALL
+441 HMDIELL
-448 FENLENN
+448 FDNLENN
-455 GNNYFKRKLNYN
+455 GNNHFKRKLNFN

-488 SIYGKNENEPI
+488 SIYGKNENEPFPSPNPI
-499 SSPMAKMFLD
+499 SKIFLD
-509 NFFLYQSINVI
+509 NFFLYQSLNVI
-520 FHKCLK
+520 FHKCIK
-526 IQICLFCSIFVTLSQ
+526 IQICLFCSIFITLSQ
-541 LGTYEISAMIKNHF
+541 LGTYEISTMIKNHF
-555 NQITKDILNPL
+555 HQITKEILNTL

-587 INLRPDFNEHF
+587 INLRPDFNEHY
-598 NKFHKIQKYSQN
+598 NKLYKVQKYTQN
-610 LKNSELITLISK
+610 LKNSELITLISN
-622 NLDKCVN
+622 NLNKCVN
-629 SMKYYSTLNLKYST
+629 LMKYYSTLNLKYST

-669 TLTTLLF
+669 ALSTLLF

-683 NRSMQN
+683 NRSAQN
-689 CLSSNIQLIKNLNK
+689 CLSSNIQLIKNANN

-737 ETLIHYFFTH
+737 ETLIHYFFTLI
-747 VNGMFFVR
+747 NGMFFVR
-755 PYCFEFLKELNDV
+755 PYCLEFLKELNDI

-803 HTTILGCS
+803 HTTVLGCS

-862 KILKDIDA
+862 KILKDIDSY
-870 FNVPDVRP
+870 NVTDVRP

>member
-9 KLFLKPIK
+9 KLFLKPLK
-17 QQSPNDYINQS
+17 QQSSNDYINQS
-28 MQNIND
+28 MENMDD
-34 PYSNQPSGISNN
+34 PYLKQPVGISNN

-56 VEYPRHHSPPSRSI
+56 VEYPRHHSPPGRSM
-70 QSLPPISNKFR
+70 QSLPPINNKFR
-81 KSNNSQKKS
+81 RSNNSQKKS
-90 IKSLGNSN
+90 VKSLGNSN

-106 SLFGPTGKKQFEREK
+106 NFFGITGKKQFEREK
-121 TQVNIMDNNINNENK
+121 TQVNILDNNLNNENK
-136 SNNLNSIEELDDIST
+136 SNNLNSIDELEDIGT
-151 RHNLDKLNNT
+151 KHNLDKLNK
-161 NNTNNNKIT
+161 NKIT

-191 DNTSNKKIDNIENI
+191 EQNANKKLENI

-210 PLVNKNNQ
+210 PLANKNNQ
-218 IINEIKNYQNETP
+218 IITEIKNFQNENP
-231 NLFINNNNNIIKN
+231 NLFLNNNNNIIKN
-244 NQQRQIP
+244 NPQRQNP
-251 ASLIG
+251 SSLIG
-256 NTGMSIINSTSS
+256 NTGMSIINSKPNNLNNFNNLNQKKT
-268 NINNI
+268 NNI
-273 NSINNYS
+273 S
-280 NLNPKKSNDISVFSN
+280 LFSN
-295 KFQKNKKGIKGNIK
+295 KTEKNKKSIKGNIK
-309 IIPSSNKGIYTNK
+309 IIPSTNKGIYTTK
-322 SSSSNNNNQM
+322 SSNNTNQM
-332 SAIGSMIINSNIN
+332 SAIGSMIINSNN
-345 NNIINNKSPYRGVS
+345 NNIINNKAPYRGVS

-370 NNSLPEINRS
+370 NNSLPEINRG
-380 GRSISMSKKLPGLE
+380 GRSISMTKKLSGLE
-394 NNLNNILKEDNNIN
+394 NNLNNLLKEENNIN

-441 HMDIALL
+441 HMDITLF

-455 GNNYFKRKLNYN
+455 GNNHFKRKLNYS

-479 LNNYFNILT
+479 LNNYFNILS

-499 SSPMAKMFLD
+499 PSPMAKNFLD

-520 FHKCLK
+520 FHKCIK
-526 IQICLFCSIFVTLSQ
+526 IQICLFCSILITLSQ
-541 LGTYEISAMIKNHF
+541 LGSYEISSMIKNHF
-555 NQITKDILNPL
+555 NQITKELLNPL

-598 NKFHKIQKYSQN
+598 NKFHKIQKYTQN

-669 TLTTLLF
+669 ALTTLLF

-689 CLSSNIQLIKNLNK
+689 CLSSNIQLIKNANN

-711 NNVTDFPPFLPQIN
+711 NNVADFPPFLPQIN

-747 VNGMFFVR
+747 TNGMFFVR
-755 PYCFEFLKELNDV
+755 PHCFDFLKELNDI

-862 KILKDIDA
+862 KILKDINS
-870 FNVPDVRP
+870 FNVTDVRP

-901 ISKYLG
+901 ISKYLS